1 MHCAI
6 ATNALVSSR
15 LHSQRLDDTPPPA
28 CSKRLRS
35 QLVEG
40 TTLSLQ
46 NKGCKISVNLV
57 KTFRCTD
64 SNSLQTLNFQSKS
77 QKCARSFLHL
87 FHPSPFLRLR
97 DWTFWGKIKHKEIRN
112 SKKTPKELIHRCF
125 LQNCLFLC
133 AKTSNL
139 HLIENI
145 FLKWSF
151 QRICTTSQA
160 ALIMKGA
167 PILETECWSWLKVES
182 ARCRDEFLKH
192 IPCLMQ

>member
-46 NKGCKISVNLV
+46 NKGCRISVNLV

-77 QKCARSFLHL
+77 QKIGAHAVFCTFFTPLLLSGSEIVHFEEKSNSRKFETQRKILKNSFIGV
-87 FHPSPFLRLR
+87 FYKIVYFCVQRL
-97 DWTFWGKIKHKEIRN
+97 
-112 SKKTPKELIHRCF
+112 
-125 LQNCLFLC
+125 Q
-133 AKTSNL
+133 
-139 HLIENI
+139 I
-145 FLKWSF
+145 FIS
-151 QRICTTSQA
+151 
-160 ALIMKGA
+160 
-167 PILETECWSWLKVES
+167 LKVFS
-182 ARCRDEFLKH
+182 LNDLFKEFAQLHKR
-192 IPCLMQ
+192 PL

>member
-6 ATNALVSSR
+6 ATNAFLSSR
-15 LHSQRLDDTPPPA
+15 LYSQRLDDTPPPA

-77 QKCARSFLHL
+77 QKCARSFLPL
-87 FHPSPFLRLR
+87 LSPLLLSGSEIVHFEEKSNSRKFERKRKILKNSFIGVIYKIVYFCVQRL
-97 DWTFWGKIKHKEIRN
+97 
-112 SKKTPKELIHRCF
+112 
-125 LQNCLFLC
+125 Q
-133 AKTSNL
+133 
-139 HLIENI
+139 I
-145 FLKWSF
+145 FIS
-151 QRICTTSQA
+151 
-160 ALIMKGA
+160 
-167 PILETECWSWLKVES
+167 LKVFS
-182 ARCRDEFLKH
+182 LNGLFKEFTQLHK
-192 IPCLMQ
+192 PSL